1 MKNYVTIF
9 FIFFVFAA
17 VMCACQSESTPP
29 SNTPTDS
36 KGKDA
41 ILASLNSEKAAWET
55 QGING
60 YYLTLTH
67 AKGTAKYATK
77 TLISDGS
84 EPKFVE
90 TGSVGVTILTADFP
104 FPPLAVT
111 VPDIYKIA
119 KDAASKGSTVE
130 IRYDSKYH
138 FPEYVRFGDDTITV
152 KSLEPITKSDTL
164 EADGFDFER
173 HSKEKAAWEALNI
186 TSYRYTGELI
196 LGVPTEPVTITV
208 TPDGTE
214 VLESEET
221 DEHWNYF
228 YKEAI
233 SDIFDAIALN
243 VKEDVLRMQ
252 NSKYTIKFRIEYD
265 EKYHYPAYFISIECD
280 TDGEPLDGSG
290 GGVEITSFT
299 KLK

>member
-36 KGKDA
+36 KGKDS
-41 ILASLNSEKAAWET
+41 ILSSLNSEKAAWET

-77 TLISDGS
+77 TLISDDS

-90 TGSVGVTILTADFP
+90 TGSAGAAVLTTDFP

-111 VPDIYKIA
+111 VPDIYRIA
-119 KDAASKGSTVE
+119 KDAVSQDTTVE
-130 IRYDSKYH
+130 IRYDSERH
-138 FPEYVRFGDDTITV
+138 FPEYVRIGTDTITV
-152 KSLEPITKSDTL
+152 KSLEPIAEPDTI

-186 TSYRYTGELI
+186 TSYSYTGRQYRNP
-196 LGVPTEPVTITV
+196 PTSSVTVTV
-208 TPDGTE
+208 TPDGAKVL
-214 VLESEET
+214 VLEEEGTDNVWDYGETISEV
-221 DEHWNYF
+221 F
-228 YKEAI
+228 EAI
-233 SDIFDAIALN
+233 ASKL
-243 VKEDVLRMQ
+243 KEEEAAATPRGETVI
-252 NSKYTIKFRIEYD
+252 SHIEYD
-265 EKYHYPAYFISIECD
+265 EKYHYPASFGV
-280 TDGEPLDGSG
+280 TRGKDGEIMDGGG
-290 GGVEITSFT
+290 GGVDITSFT